1 MEWSENAK
9 EFLKSR
15 KWAVFMTVCG
25 IAGLLLI
32 MISSI
37 LPDKEPVREN
47 TKNEYGKNAIEYSS
61 FVENRLSDFL
71 SKIDGAGEVRV
82 FISAGSSE
90 KVVYA
95 TEGRSSRSENKT
107 DVEEKYVIVGSG
119 SEKNALVETV
129 ENPRITGAVVLC
141 SGGDSPVVCERV
153 YNAVSAALGL
163 QFGNIYVSK
172 LR

>member
-1 MEWSENAK
+1 MEWAENAR

-15 KWAVFMTVCG
+15 KWAVFMTICG

-32 MISSI
+32 MISSL
-37 LPDKEPVREN
+37 LPENDSVEKN
-47 TKNEYGKNAIEYSS
+47 TKDEYSKKAGEYS
-61 FVENRLSDFL
+61 VFVENRLSDFL
-71 SKIDGAGEVRV
+71 SRIDGAGEVRV
-82 FISAGSSE
+82 YISVGSSE
-90 KVVYA
+90 KYIYA

-107 DVEEKYVIVGSG
+107 DVEEKCVIVGSG

-129 ENPRITGAVVLC
+129 ENPRINGAVVLC
-141 SGGDSPVVCERV
+141 SGGDSPIVCERV

-163 QFGNIYVSK
+163 PLGNIYVSK

>member
-1 MEWSENAK
+1 MEWAENAR

-15 KWAVFMTVCG
+15 KWAVFMTICG

-32 MISSI
+32 MISSL
-37 LPDKEPVREN
+37 LPENDSVEKN
-47 TKNEYGKNAIEYSS
+47 TKDEYSKKAGEYS
-61 FVENRLSDFL
+61 VFVENRLSDFL
-71 SKIDGAGEVRV
+71 SRIDGAGEVRV
-82 FISAGSSE
+82 YISVVSSE
-90 KVVYA
+90 KYIYA

-107 DVEEKYVIVGSG
+107 DVEEKCVIVGSG

-129 ENPRITGAVVLC
+129 ENPRINGAVVLC
-141 SGGDSPVVCERV
+141 SGGDSPIVCERV

-163 QFGNIYVSK
+163 PLGNIYVSK

>member
-1 MEWSENAK
+1 MEWAENAR

-15 KWAVFMTVCG
+15 KWAVFMTICG

-32 MISSI
+32 MISSL
-37 LPDKEPVREN
+37 LPENDSVEKN
-47 TKNEYGKNAIEYSS
+47 TKDEYSKKAGEYS
-61 FVENRLSDFL
+61 VFVENRLSDFL
-71 SKIDGAGEVRV
+71 SRIDGAGEVRV
-82 FISAGSSE
+82 YISVVSSE
-90 KVVYA
+90 KYIYA

-129 ENPRITGAVVLC
+129 ENPRINGAVVLC
-141 SGGDSPVVCERV
+141 SGGDSPIVCERV

-163 QFGNIYVSK
+163 PLGNIYVSK